1 MPVQRFCNV
10 DGPRPA
16 GGDPEDGRRNRDRT
30 DRSVRGPAA
39 QAVDL
44 KEAYSMADDDRDTV
58 VVRDSGSGAGMILG
72 ILAVI
77 IVLAGLWYFAM
88 GPGSGGGTTTQ
99 ENNPDVNIE
108 VPVEPVE
115 PAPS

>member
-1 MPVQRFCNV
+1 M
-10 DGPRPA
+10 
-16 GGDPEDGRRNRDRT
+16 T
-30 DRSVRGPAA
+30 D
-39 QAVDL
+39 DH
-44 KEAYSMADDDRDTV
+44 DHDTV
-58 VVRDSGSGAGMILG
+58 VVKESGSSTGIILG

-88 GPGSGGGTTTQ
+88 GPGSSGGGTTTQ

-115 PAPS
+115 PNPS

>member
-1 MPVQRFCNV
+1 MT
-10 DGPRPA
+10 DGN
-16 GGDPEDGRRNRDRT
+16 DH
-30 DRSVRGPAA
+30 
-39 QAVDL
+39 
-44 KEAYSMADDDRDTV
+44 DTV
-58 VVRDSGSGAGMILG
+58 VVKDSGSSAGMILG

-88 GPGSGGGTTTQ
+88 GPGSGGGGTTTQ

-115 PAPS
+115 PAAS

>member
-1 MPVQRFCNV
+1 MT
-10 DGPRPA
+10 DGN
-16 GGDPEDGRRNRDRT
+16 DH
-30 DRSVRGPAA
+30 
-39 QAVDL
+39 
-44 KEAYSMADDDRDTV
+44 DTV
-58 VVRDSGSGAGMILG
+58 VVKDSGSSAGMILG

-99 ENNPDVNIE
+99 ETNVE
-108 VPVEPVE
+108 VPVEEPVE

>member
-1 MPVQRFCNV
+1 MT
-10 DGPRPA
+10 DGN
-16 GGDPEDGRRNRDRT
+16 DH
-30 DRSVRGPAA
+30 
-39 QAVDL
+39 
-44 KEAYSMADDDRDTV
+44 DTV
-58 VVRDSGSGAGMILG
+58 VVKDSGSSAGMILG

-88 GPGSGGGTTTQ
+88 GPGSSGGGTTTQ

-115 PAPS
+115 PAAS

>member
-1 MPVQRFCNV
+1 
-10 DGPRPA
+10 
-16 GGDPEDGRRNRDRT
+16 
-30 DRSVRGPAA
+30 
-39 QAVDL
+39 
-44 KEAYSMADDDRDTV
+44 MADDNNDHDTV
-58 VVRDSGSGAGMILG
+58 VVKDSGSSAGMILG

-99 ENNPDVNIE
+99 EINPDVNIE
-108 VPVEPVE
+108 VPAEEPVE

>member
-1 MPVQRFCNV
+1 
-10 DGPRPA
+10 
-16 GGDPEDGRRNRDRT
+16 
-30 DRSVRGPAA
+30 
-39 QAVDL
+39 
-44 KEAYSMADDDRDTV
+44 MADDYDDKDTV
-58 VVRDSGSGAGMILG
+58 VVRDSGSSTGMILG

-99 ENNPDVNIE
+99 ETNVE
-108 VPVEPVE
+108 VPVEEPVE

>member
-1 MPVQRFCNV
+1 M
-10 DGPRPA
+10 
-16 GGDPEDGRRNRDRT
+16 
-30 DRSVRGPAA
+30 S
-39 QAVDL
+39 
-44 KEAYSMADDDRDTV
+44 DDYDRDTV

-88 GPGSGGGTTTQ
+88 GPGSNNGGTTQ

-108 VPVEPVE
+108 VP
-115 PAPS
+115 APPEQPNPS

>member
-10 DGPRPA
+10 GGPRPA
-16 GGDPEDGRRNRDRT
+16 PCPAEDVGTTAIADGGSAPAGR
-30 DRSVRGPAA
+30 PP
-39 QAVDL
+39 AVDR
-44 KEAYSMADDDRDTV
+44 KEAQTMTDDDRDTV

-72 ILAVI
+72 IIAVI

-88 GPGSGGGTTTQ
+88 GPGAGGGTTTQ